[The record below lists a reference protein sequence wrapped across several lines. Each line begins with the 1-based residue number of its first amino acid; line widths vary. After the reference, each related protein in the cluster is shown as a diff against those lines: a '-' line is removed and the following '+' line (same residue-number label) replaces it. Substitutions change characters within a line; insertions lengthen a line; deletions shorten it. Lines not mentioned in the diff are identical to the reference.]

1 MDNSVIRTVIIDD
14 EPRARE
20 TLNKML
26 RTYCEDIEIVG
37 EGNNVKSG
45 IEQIETL
52 HPDVVFLDIRMPD
65 GTGFDLLEQLSYIDF
80 ALVILTAYD
89 EYALKAF
96 KFSAIDY
103 LLKPL
108 DPEEL
113 ISSVKKIKSS
123 LNVQNNQLKTL
134 LENINTSY
142 KPFQKLVL
150 KTAESIYIVKTDDII
165 RVEAES
171 NYCRFYIHNSPAI
184 FISKTLK
191 EYNKILQHSNFFRPH
206 QSHLVNLNRIIRI
219 DKQDGIT
226 IQMDDG
232 SKVPVSFRKKDLLHA
247 AISRLE

>member
-26 RTYCEDIEIVG
+26 RTYCTDIEIVG

-65 GTGFDLLEQLSYIDF
+65 GTGFDLLEQLNYIDF

-113 ISSVKKIKSS
+113 ISSLKKIKSS
-123 LNVQNNQLKTL
+123 LNIQNNQLKTL
-134 LENINTSY
+134 LENINTSH

-165 RVEAES
+165 RIEAES

-191 EYNKILQHSNFFRPH
+191 EYHKILQHSDFFRPH
-206 QSHLVNLNRIIRI
+206 QSHLVNLNRIVRI
-219 DKQDGIT
+219 DKQEGIT
-226 IQMDDG
+226 IHMDDG
-232 SKVPVSFRKKDLLHA
+232 SKVPVSFRKKDLLNA
-247 AISRLE
+247 AISQLE

>member
-26 RTYCEDIEIVG
+26 RTYCKDVEIVG

-45 IEQIETL
+45 IEQIENL

-65 GTGFDLLEQLSYIDF
+65 GTGFDLLEQLNYLDF

-103 LLKPL
+103 MLKPL

-113 ISSVKKIKSS
+113 INSVKKIKSS
-123 LNVQNNQLKTL
+123 LNVENNQLKTL
-134 LENINTSY
+134 LENINNSF

-165 RVEAES
+165 RIEAES

-191 EYNKILQHSNFFRPH
+191 EYNKILQQSNFFRPH
-206 QSHLVNLNRIIRI
+206 QSHLVNLNRIVRI

-226 IQMDDG
+226 IHMDDG
-232 SKVPVSFRKKDLLHA
+232 SQVPVSFRKKDLLHA
-247 AISRLE
+247 ALSQLE